1 MQPETSAPTRLP
13 LVPAGLPIVIG
24 LQSDGQFAGF
34 DPWRLRDFLEA
45 EFRARRER
53 YPHSP
58 FLLYIR
64 AESVPRVIGS
74 AAAAACDIP
83 VLEPPLG
90 PLALFCH
97 LLIDISV
104 LAQPNAAVTASGAEP
119 LEGDLLEF
127 EAEMKVEVI
136 RVQLSDSSA
145 QVRQQI
151 SRFGLDESPHDRLVH
166 PKPDNR
172 LMMRT
177 DRFNRDA
184 TTRAAVPAVGG
195 AFEFTIEVLY
205 ARADALALVF
215 QREIHR
221 AFRVI
226 FVLASAAAL
235 FYGLFTMVAGTGVE
249 LQRDMLFGY
258 IVLIMVSYSVFVYA
272 RQRDLHSRFVEY
284 RTLAEGLRV
293 QHYWQA
299 CGITRAAAAC
309 YLIRQPLEYRW
320 IRLALWRVAATN
332 PPVATAS
339 GPDGSSAASALRGW
353 IDEQEQY
360 FAATHARSAWF
371 ESRLRYLVA
380 GIFLTG
386 LGASLLIMLAQY
398 VHLSKPTQV
407 HIGLVSFLCP
417 ALSAAIIALVTKLGL
432 LYQASHYGRMQAV
445 FDQARRRLRRHP
457 SGATARIAIALGE
470 EALLENESWAQS
482 RRERGMD
489 EPTSPF
495 RRPW

>member
-1 MQPETSAPTRLP
+1 MP
-13 LVPAGLPIVIG
+13 LAPAGLPIIIG
-24 LQSDGQFAGF
+24 LQSQGEFAGF
-34 DPWRLRDFLEA
+34 DPWRLRDFLDA
-45 EFRARRER
+45 EFRARRTR

-58 FLLYIR
+58 FVLHIR
-64 AESVPRVIGS
+64 AESTPYLIGC
-74 AAAAACDIP
+74 AAAAECDMP
-83 VLEPPLG
+83 VVEPPAG
-90 PLALFCH
+90 PLAMFCH

-104 LAQPNAAVTASGAEP
+104 LAPADVAETPAGAEP
-119 LEGDLLEF
+119 LEGDLIEF

-136 RVQLSDSSA
+136 RLQLSANSA
-145 QVRQQI
+145 QVRQQVA
-151 SRFGLDESPHDRLVH
+151 RFGVEEPAQDRLVH

-184 TTRAAVPAVGG
+184 STHREVAAIGG
-195 AFEFTIEVLY
+195 AAELSIEILY
-205 ARADALALVF
+205 ARADALALMF
-215 QREIHR
+215 QRKIHR

-226 FVLASAAAL
+226 FALASAAAL
-235 FYGLFTMVAGTGVE
+235 FYGFFTMMAGTRVE
-249 LQRDMLFGY
+249 LQRDLLFGY
-258 IVLIMVSYSVFVYA
+258 VVMIVASYGVFLYA

-293 QHYWQA
+293 QHYWHA
-299 CGITRAAAAC
+299 CGIARSAAIC

-320 IRLALWRVAATN
+320 IRLALWRVAAAN
-332 PPVATAS
+332 PPADKAS
-339 GPDGSSAASALRGW
+339 GAGTPAAAGALQGW
-353 IDEQEQY
+353 IDGQEHY
-360 FAATHARSAWF
+360 FAGTHARSSWV
-371 ESRLRYLVA
+371 ESRLRYLVT
-380 GIFLTG
+380 GIFLAG
-386 LGASLLIMLAQY
+386 LGASLLIILAQY
-398 VHLSKPTQV
+398 LPLSKPTQQ
-407 HIGLVSFLCP
+407 HISLISFLCP
-417 ALSAAIIALVTKLGL
+417 AISAAIIALVTKLGL